1 MDGDKSSSNAA
12 EGGRAESDQRIQ
24 LLEKALK
31 KYQKFSINDHEF
43 DRDYEIMD
51 STKHSRKLLTGRLTV
66 SITCIRDV
74 DHIATALAKKRETV
88 VVIKVDDLEKA
99 RTKPSKN
106 DNWNEEMVI
115 DVDKSHEIELAVM
128 DKQNGIYVPVAVNWF
143 SLFDLAEEIRKKK
156 VAKDQGS
163 SGWLPAANLPQTG
176 GSSAGAGVGT
186 GSSMTGGA
194 SYGAT
199 SPLPAHN
206 DLRPSVSPSSDAK
219 ENKVLVS
226 TWLSFRTRWSNVD

>member
-1 MDGDKSSSNAA
+1 
-12 EGGRAESDQRIQ
+12 
-24 LLEKALK
+24 
-31 KYQKFSINDHEF
+31 
-43 DRDYEIMD
+43 MD

-143 SLFDLAEEIRKKK
+143 SLLI
-156 VAKDQGS
+156 
-163 SGWLPAANLPQTG
+163 
-176 GSSAGAGVGT
+176 
-186 GSSMTGGA
+186 
-194 SYGAT
+194 
-199 SPLPAHN
+199 
-206 DLRPSVSPSSDAK
+206 
-219 ENKVLVS
+219 
-226 TWLSFRTRWSNVD
+226 